1 MMGKKILVTGAN
13 GFIGRSLCKYLAA
26 NDLVVVAAVRHHT
39 GASEE
44 SRNIQIVE
52 TGAAYSAADWANLL
66 PGCDAVVHLAGRA
79 HIMADKAH
87 DPLAAYREVNVEM
100 TKDLAEAAA
109 TAGVKR
115 FVYLSSIKV
124 SGEKTAGEPL
134 REDRRPRL
142 TDPYSV
148 SKFEAENSLR
158 EICQRTAMEYV
169 IIRPPLV
176 YGPGVRA
183 NFAKLLRLVGWKIP
197 LPLAAIDN
205 ARSMVGIDNLVNFI
219 SRCLDQPNASGEIF
233 NVSDD
238 EDISTPD
245 LLGRIGVALGIPAR
259 LFSLPPP
266 FLKAVFLVL
275 GQKKAFARLTESLQV
290 DITKAKQKLGWR
302 PSSTLEQELARTVQ
316 WYLDRKNR

>member
-1 MMGKKILVTGAN
+1 
-13 GFIGRSLCKYLAA
+13 
-26 NDLVVVAAVRHHT
+26 
-39 GASEE
+39 
-44 SRNIQIVE
+44 
-52 TGAAYSAADWANLL
+52 
-66 PGCDAVVHLAGRA
+66 
-79 HIMADKAH
+79 
-87 DPLAAYREVNVEM
+87 
-100 TKDLAEAAA
+100 
-109 TAGVKR
+109 
-115 FVYLSSIKV
+115 
-124 SGEKTAGEPL
+124 
-134 REDRRPRL
+134 
-142 TDPYSV
+142 
-148 SKFEAENSLR
+148 
-158 EICQRTAMEYV
+158 MEYV